1 MGQDAT
7 TRQMPTVTMEYTL
20 FLILTS
26 SSVGDL
32 HPASDPGETGCPS
45 LVALATVYLALFVH
59 EALLL

>member
-1 MGQDAT
+1 MGQDAA
-7 TRQMPTVTMEYTL
+7 TRQMPTVTMEYTV

-32 HPASDPGETGCPS
+32 RPASDPGEPGCPS